1 MGVDGWR
8 NALNMVKIYAD
19 EREKASGIPE
29 ILSSLGVT
37 VIYKVLDVGDY
48 VINSSLV
55 IERKRVDDLVKSVFD
70 GRFFEQVERL
80 SEICDTPMLII
91 EGGLSSIKH
100 LTTRWKSVEG
110 ALITAILRFRV
121 IPYYTE
127 DSRHTAEVIK
137 HVAEKL
143 SAEKPFKSYSR
154 RAIKPRGDDIREWQL
169 YVLQSL
175 PGIGVKTARKLL
187 EKFGNLRAV
196 FNASQS
202 ELSVI
207 DGISEEKASKI
218 IKVITEPYAV
228 RAKSSSGLS
237 KYIENPPKDSS

>member
-1 MGVDGWR
+1 
-8 NALNMVKIYAD
+8 MVKIYAD
-19 EREKASGIPE
+19 EREKVSGIPE

-37 VIYKVLDVGDY
+37 VIYKVLEVGDY
-48 VINSSLV
+48 VINESLV
-55 IERKRVDDLVKSVFD
+55 IERKRVDDLVRSVFD
-70 GRFFEQVERL
+70 GRFFEQVEKL
-80 SEICDTPMLII
+80 SEMCDTPMLII
-91 EGGLSSIKH
+91 EGELSSIKY

-110 ALITAILRFRV
+110 ALITAILRFRI

-143 SAEKPFKSYSR
+143 SAEKSFKSYFKKV
-154 RAIKPRGDDIREWQL
+154 IKPRTDNIHEWQL

-175 PGIGVKTARKLL
+175 PGVGVKTARKLL
-187 EKFGNLRAV
+187 EKFGSLRAV

-207 DGISEEKASKI
+207 EGISEEKASKI
-218 IKVITEPYAV
+218 IKVITEPYAA
-228 RAKSSSGLS
+228 RIKSSSGLS
-237 KYIENPPKDSS
+237 RYVKNSSSNNG